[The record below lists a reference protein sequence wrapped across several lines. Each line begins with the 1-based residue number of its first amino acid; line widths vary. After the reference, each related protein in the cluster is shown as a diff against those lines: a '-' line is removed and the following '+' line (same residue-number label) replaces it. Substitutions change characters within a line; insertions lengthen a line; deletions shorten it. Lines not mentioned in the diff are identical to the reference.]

1 MCFKN
6 NTCEKDF
13 GVLVG
18 VLIGRTSEKNR
29 VILRHYMSHVRDDS
43 HTTLYT
49 VKTYL
54 ECCDQ
59 V

>member
-1 MCFKN
+1 MCFKS

-29 VILRHYMSHVRDDS
+29 VILRHYMSHIRDDRVIL
-43 HTTLYT
+43 HFTLSKPT
-49 VKTYL
+49 
-54 ECCDQ
+54 
-59 V
+59 